1 MTIYK
6 PIKPL
11 AHQAAEAAMK
21 LAKGETFQSTK
32 MQNGDFEVNAILLEP
47 IVVDKNNYNETVV
60 KDGHV
65 NLSEVLDKK

>member
-11 AHQAAEAAMK
+11 AHQAAESAVK
-21 LAKGETFQSTK
+21 LAKKEKITSIKTK
-32 MQNGDFEVNAILLEP
+32 VGDFEVNAILLEP
-47 IVVDKNNYNETVV
+47 IAVDKNNYKETVV

-65 NLSEVLDKK
+65 NLSEVLERN